1 MGKRGEK
8 EQRAIELY
16 AGGMEIPALS
26 GELGVSQNSLRAW
39 RRRAGDEWD
48 DARAAY
54 RKGVLEDVGS
64 RLTRARVAANQ
75 LTGNAKDQGNLSL
88 VLNQALQTMLWDVM
102 GQMQTTDILDAEAM
116 TASIDQI
123 KGLALTLQRTE
134 AAANLN
140 IKRVAEI
147 RKQAIVDVADV
158 VEKAAVQQGMN
169 ADQAAFW
176 RQQVLGVQ

>member
-8 EQRAIELY
+8 EQQAIELY

-26 GELGVSQNSLRAW
+26 TELGVSENSLRAW

-48 DARAAY
+48 TARSSF

-64 RLTRARVAANQ
+64 RLTRARVAANA

-102 GQMQTTDILDAEAM
+102 GQMQTTDILDAEEM

-147 RKQAIVDVADV
+147 RKQAIGDVADV

-169 ADQAAFW
+169 AEQAAFW
-176 RQQVLGVQ
+176 RSQVLGVQ